1 MMENVQENII
11 SRCQAGQTEA
21 FGELVKMHAPR
32 AVAAAYGMLGCHDEA
47 LDASQDAF
55 VRAWRGIG
63 RFSDRANFYTWYY
76 SILRNLCID
85 RLRRRQ
91 KHKCAELNNDHAACP
106 QQSDPAV
113 LAQNNEQ
120 SQRIWQAILELPL
133 IHREIIVMSHFQ
145 EMSYKEMAE
154 VLEVPIG
161 TVMSRLHNARKNLGD
176 KLAGTDHEL

>member
-1 MMENVQENII
+1 MENTQDNLI
-11 SRCQAGQTEA
+11 SQCQAGQREA
-21 FGELVKMHAPR
+21 FGELVKMHAGR

-63 RFSDRANFYTWYY
+63 RFSGRANFYTWYY
-76 SILRNLCID
+76 SILRNLCVD
-85 RLRRRQ
+85 RLRRRG
-91 KHKCAELNNDHAACP
+91 KHKCAELNYDHAACP
-106 QQSDPAV
+106 GKSDPAV
-113 LAQNNEQ
+113 LAANNEQ
-120 SQRIWQAILELPL
+120 SQHIWQAILELPL

-145 EMSYKEMAE
+145 DMSYKEIAE

-176 KLAGTDHEL
+176 KLAETNHEL

>member
-1 MMENVQENII
+1 MENSQENLI
-11 SRCQAGQTEA
+11 SRSQAGHTEA
-21 FGELVKMHAPR
+21 FGELVKMHAGR

-63 RFSDRANFYTWYY
+63 RFSGRANFYTWYY
-76 SILRNLCID
+76 SILRNLCVD
-85 RLRRRQ
+85 RLRSRR
-91 KHKCAELNNDHAACP
+91 KHKCAELNYDHAACP
-106 QQSDPAV
+106 SQSDPAV
-113 LAQNNEQ
+113 LAVNNEQ
-120 SQRIWQAILELPL
+120 SQHIWKAILELQL

-176 KLAGTDHEL
+176 KLAEKKHEL